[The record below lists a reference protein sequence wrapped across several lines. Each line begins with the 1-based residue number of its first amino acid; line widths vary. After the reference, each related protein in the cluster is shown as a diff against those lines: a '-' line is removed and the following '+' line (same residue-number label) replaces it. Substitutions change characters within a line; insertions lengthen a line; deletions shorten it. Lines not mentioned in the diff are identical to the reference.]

1 MLHSPDWKPQ
11 NKMMVS
17 ISFEEGKKLSP
28 FRNTIMQI
36 ETVFKNDPDHSLDE
50 SIGQPRLDPLD
61 HKSLCNPLIFV
72 PY

>member
-36 ETVFKNDPDHSLDE
+36 EIVFTNLGNVNDSQFTKMTQTTP
-50 SIGQPRLDPLD
+50 
-61 HKSLCNPLIFV
+61 
-72 PY
+72 